1 MPVSSAGR
9 WTFQTLRAQQARRHG
24 YAPMAPEPT
33 DGQLGDVVTNPTTA
47 AGSASGPFYAF
58 WGVVLLVLAGGGVG
72 IAAGVGAFDPASN
85 ATATD
90 EAGSGSAASAPT
102 PQASA
107 AVAYPHTRVA
117 GTKVLWPEGSNGDG
131 NDHLP
136 EATLPGLL
144 FYQHTSGTGVVTGL
158 GLSGH
163 VAYNDGPDEAAVYAR
178 CAALSDDAAKAWAT
192 SDGGAATGT
201 CDAFVA
207 WELTQYSGALGPD
220 GANAYCFFL
229 DAANAPYTVH
239 PLQSAVHTLGLRSRI
254 YSKSAL
260 A

>member
-24 YAPMAPEPT
+24 YAPMALEPT
-33 DGQLGDVVTNPTTA
+33 DGQLGDVITNPTTP
-47 AGSASGPFYAF
+47 AGGASWRFYAF

-72 IAAGVGAFDPASN
+72 IAAGAGAFNPSN

-90 EAGSGSAASAPT
+90 EADSSSAATAT
-102 PQASA
+102 ASA

-117 GTKVLWPEGSNGDG
+117 GTKTLWPEGSNYDG
-131 NDHLP
+131 SDHLP
-136 EATLPGLL
+136 ETSSPGLL
-144 FYQHTSGTGVVTGL
+144 FYQHTGANVVAD
-158 GLSGH
+158 GLSGSI
-163 VAYNDGPDEAAVYAR
+163 AYTDGPDEAAVYAR
-178 CAALSDDAAKAWAT
+178 CAALCDDAAMAWAT
-192 SDGGAATGT
+192 SDGSAATGT

-239 PLQSAVHTLGLRSRI
+239 PLQTAVQTLGLRSRI